1 MLKALEILRRELDAA
16 KEIRVAIF
24 IRQGKQ
30 PEGAEQLELAI
41 KKLELAITELETL
54 ENRSCDNCLYFSNS
68 GHGFGLCNKGVSSD
82 FKIGTF
88 YCNKWEV
95 KNECS

>member
-1 MLKALEILRRELDAA
+1 MLKALDLLKELESYPLGFCHFKKEIL
-16 KEIRVAIF
+16 KEAI
-24 IRQGKQ
+24 
-30 PEGAEQLELAI
+30 A
-41 KKLELAITELETL
+41 ELEAL
-54 ENRSCDNCLYFSNS
+54 ENRKCDNCLYFSNS

-95 KNECS
+95 KNES

>member
-1 MLKALEILRRELDAA
+1 MLKALEILKELESYPLGFCHFK
-16 KEIRVAIF
+16 KEIL
-24 IRQGKQ
+24 K
-30 PEGAEQLELAI
+30 E
-41 KKLELAITELETL
+41 AITELEAL
-54 ENRSCDNCLYFSNS
+54 QNKSCDNCLYFSNS
-68 GHGFGLCNKGVSSD
+68 GYGFGLCNKGVSSD

>member
-1 MLKALEILRRELDAA
+1 MLKALEILKAYARCREEERILMYPL
-16 KEIRVAIF
+16 KEVKEAI
-24 IRQGKQ
+24 
-30 PEGAEQLELAI
+30 A
-41 KKLELAITELETL
+41 ELEVL
-54 ENRSCDNCLYFSNS
+54 ENRKCDNCLYFSNS

-95 KNECS
+95 KNES

>member
-1 MLKALEILRRELDAA
+1 MDRSLKALDLLKEQYNILNNGIDGIWINPKKLD
-16 KEIRVAIF
+16 E
-24 IRQGKQ
+24 
-30 PEGAEQLELAI
+30 AI
-41 KKLELAITELETL
+41 KELEDL
-54 ENRSCDNCLYFSNS
+54 ENRSCNNCLYFSNS

>member
-1 MLKALEILRRELDAA
+1 MLKALEILKTINKRYCTDSVCGKLD
-16 KEIRVAIF
+16 
-24 IRQGKQ
+24 
-30 PEGAEQLELAI
+30 LAI
-41 KKLELAITELETL
+41 AELEAL
-54 ENRSCDNCLYFSNS
+54 QNRSCNNCLYFSNS

-95 KNECS
+95 KNES

>member
-1 MLKALEILRRELDAA
+1 MKELKALEILRRELQNNYE
-16 KEIRVAIF
+16 KRPFV
-24 IRQGKQ
+24 
-30 PEGAEQLELAI
+30 I
-41 KKLELAITELETL
+41 KTELYHKERIEDFHEAIDEL
-54 ENRSCDNCLYFSNS
+54 EALQNRSCSNCLYFSNS

-95 KNECS
+95 KNES

>member
-1 MLKALEILRRELDAA
+1 MKKLKALEILRRELQNNYE
-16 KEIRVAIF
+16 KRPFV
-24 IRQGKQ
+24 
-30 PEGAEQLELAI
+30 I
-41 KKLELAITELETL
+41 KTELYHKEKIEDFHEAIEEL
-54 ENRSCDNCLYFSNS
+54 EALQNRSCDNCLYFSNS

-88 YCNKWEV
+88 YCNKWEA